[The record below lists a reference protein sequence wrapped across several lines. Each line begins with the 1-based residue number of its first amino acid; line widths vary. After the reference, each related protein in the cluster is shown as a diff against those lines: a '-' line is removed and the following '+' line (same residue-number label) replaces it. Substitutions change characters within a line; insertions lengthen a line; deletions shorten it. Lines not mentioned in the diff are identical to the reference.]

1 MIGLILCSGLGT
13 RLKEETKDKPKC
25 MVDVCGK
32 PVLERI
38 ADHMNKHGIWRI
50 VVNLH
55 AFPEVVM
62 KHFGQRFLYLY
73 EPVPMGEFA
82 TVSLVK
88 TWFPDEPLV
97 AMNGDTL
104 TNIDLNYVKESEH
117 NMRFFSRETRRHM
130 GTSIYFDN
138 EIDNTGDDI
147 VDCVYHDIGTP
158 EKLKIAREHYDR
170 N

>member
-1 MIGLILCSGLGT
+1 MIGLILCAGKGT

-25 MVDVCGK
+25 MVQINGK
-32 PVLERI
+32 TVLEHI
-38 ADHMNKHGIWRI
+38 AGHMNKYGIWRI

-82 TVSLVK
+82 TISIIRG
-88 TWFPDEPLV
+88 WFPEEKIV
-97 AMNGDTL
+97 VMNGDTL
-104 TNIDLNYVKESEH
+104 TDINLTAVG
-117 NMRFFSRETRRHM
+117 NMKNDVRFISKKTKRHM
-130 GTSIYFDN
+130 GTSLASPYS
-138 EIDNTGDDI
+138 EIRAEME

-158 EKLKIAREHYDR
+158 SKLAIARKYYA

>member
-1 MIGLILCSGLGT
+1 MAIGLILCAGRGT

-25 MVDVCGK
+25 MVPIGNK
-32 PVLERI
+32 PILEHI

-55 AFPEVVM
+55 SFPEVVM

-82 TVSLVK
+82 TVSLVRA
-88 TWFPDEPLV
+88 WFPDKKIII
-97 AMNGDTL
+97 MNGDTL
-104 TNIDLNYVKESEH
+104 TNINLTAVK
-117 NMRFFSRETRRHM
+117 NTTGNIRFISKTTKRHM
-130 GTSIYFDN
+130 GTSLVDPFPVM
-138 EIDNTGDDI
+138 TGEKE

-158 EKLKIAREHYDR
+158 EKLKIAREYYGD
-170 N
+170 